1 MQILDAKL
9 LFKGSFQVRSKTEK
23 IVIHHS
29 ASDINTSINDVH
41 RWHQNR
47 GWIGI
52 GYHYLIYH
60 NGDVYKGRPE
70 WAVGAHAYQD
80 AAHEANSNG
89 IGICLIGNFDYQRP
103 RDAQMKELLT
113 LILNIRKRYP
123 NLPVIGHKDLMATE
137 CPGQNFP
144 WSDLYAKL
152 QKEVIEV
159 DLEKWMIEE
168 GQTALKEL
176 TQKGLVN
183 NPEQWQ
189 SEEKL
194 VQAVPLYL
202 LWIMINRL
210 SSYKGD

>member
-41 RWHQNR
+41 QWHQSR

-52 GYHYLIYH
+52 GYHYLIYP
-60 NGDVYKGRPE
+60 NGDVYRGRPE
-70 WAVGAHAYQD
+70 WAIGAHAYQD

-103 RDAQMKELLT
+103 SDAQMGT
-113 LILNIRKRYP
+113 LITLIWYIRERYP
-123 NLPVIGHKDLMATE
+123 NLPVIGHKDVMATA
-137 CPGQNFP
+137 CPGQKFP
-144 WSDLYAKL
+144 WSDLYEKL

-159 DLEKWMIEE
+159 ALEKWMIEG
-168 GQTALKEL
+168 GQAARNGESRNDK
-176 TQKGLVN
+176 
-183 NPEQWQ
+183 
-189 SEEKL
+189 
-194 VQAVPLYL
+194 QAV
-202 LWIMINRL
+202 
-210 SSYKGD
+210 